1 VTLRTRL
8 LLTVGALLT
17 VALLVSGGLVV
28 GFTRTS
34 LVQQLDDQLRSAA
47 PFETGR
53 SGPGPGAGDPTGR
66 RIALLVV
73 TRNGQQIQGFPSGF
87 GSQPDPLPAIA
98 DIGELHRALGGI
110 VELPSVDGSLT
121 YRVLTREGPRGV
133 LLVFAAPLT
142 AVEQPMHLLV
152 RNLLVIGAAVLAA
165 VMLAG
170 WLLIRR
176 DLRPLETITGTAAR
190 IAGGDLSR
198 RVELRADGSEVGRLG
213 AAFDSMLDRI
223 QGAFHAQQ
231 AALSEKERS
240 EARLRRFVADASHE
254 LRTPLTTLRGYVEL
268 YRAGGLEDRATLDQA
283 MARIGTESRRM
294 AVLVEDLLLLARL
307 DQGRPLRRDRVDL
320 SDLATD
326 AVADERAIEPGRPV
340 AANVAEGITVTGD
353 EDRLRQVIANLFAN
367 VRLHTP
373 ADAPLEVSL
382 AARNGA
388 GILTVADHGP
398 GIDPAHA
405 DRIFDRFYRADA
417 ARSRDRGGT
426 GLGLAIASS
435 VVKAHGGEI
444 AFAPTPGGGATF
456 TVTLPLDGAT

>member
-1 VTLRTRL
+1 MSLRSRL
-8 LLTVGALLT
+8 LLTVGALLA

-28 GFTRTS
+28 GFTRAN
-34 LVQQLDDQLRSAA
+34 LIQQLDDELRSADLVDA
-47 PFETGR
+47 GR
-53 SGPGPGAGDPTGR
+53 FGPGPGAGDPTGR
-66 RIALLVV
+66 RIALLIV
-73 TRNGQQIQGFPSGF
+73 TRNGQRIQAYPSGF
-87 GSQPDPLPAIA
+87 RNRPDPLPTIP
-98 DIGELHRALGGI
+98 DVGELHATLHQI
-110 VELPSVDGSLT
+110 VERPSDDGSLT
-121 YRVLTREGPRGV
+121 YRMLIEQGPRGV

-142 AVEQPMHLLV
+142 AVEGPVNLVV
-152 RNLLVIGAAVLAA
+152 RNLLVIGAAVLVAA
-165 VMLAG
+165 MVAG

-176 DLRPLETITGTAAR
+176 DLRPLETITGTATR

-198 RVELRADGSEVGRLG
+198 RVELGADSSEVGRLG

-268 YRAGGLEDRATLDQA
+268 YGAGGLEDRSTLDQA

-294 AVLVEDLLLLARL
+294 AALVEDMLLLARL

-320 SDLATD
+320 SDLASD
-326 AVADERAIEPGRPV
+326 AVADERAIEPRRPV
-340 AANVAEGITVTGD
+340 VADVAQGIAVTGD

-373 ADAPLEVSL
+373 AEAPLEVSL
-382 AARNGA
+382 TARDGA
-388 GILTVADHGP
+388 CILTVADHGL

-417 ARSRDRGGT
+417 GRSRDRGGA

-435 VVKAHGGEI
+435 VVKAHGGGI

-456 TVTLPLDGAT
+456 TVTLPLAGAG

>member
-28 GFTRTS
+28 GFTRAS
-34 LVQQLDDQLRSAA
+34 LVQQLDDQLRSADLI
-47 PFETGR
+47 ETG
-53 SGPGPGAGDPTGR
+53 GPGRGPGAGDPTGR
-66 RIALLVV
+66 RIALLIL
-73 TRNGQQIQGFPSGF
+73 TRNGQQIQAFPSGF
-87 GSQPDPLPAIA
+87 RNQPDPLPAIA
-98 DIGELHRALGGI
+98 DIDEAHGALRGI
-110 VELPSVDGSLT
+110 VERPSVDGSLT
-121 YRVLTREGPRGV
+121 YRVLTREGPQGV

-142 AVEQPMHLLV
+142 AVEQPMNLLV
-152 RNLLVIGAAVLAA
+152 RNLLVVGAAVLGALM
-165 VMLAG
+165 VAG

-176 DLRPLETITGTAAR
+176 DLRPLETITDTATR
-190 IAGGDLSR
+190 IASGDLSQ

-294 AVLVEDLLLLARL
+294 AALVEDLLLLARL
-307 DQGRPLRRDRVDL
+307 DQGRPLRRERVDL
-320 SDLATD
+320 SELAMD
-326 AVADERAIEPGRPV
+326 AVADERAIEPRRPV
-340 AANVAEGITVTGD
+340 VANVAEGINVTGD

-373 ADAPLEVSL
+373 TEAPMEVSL
-382 AARNGA
+382 AARDGA
-388 GILTVADHGP
+388 CTLTVVDHGP
-398 GIDPAHA
+398 GVDPVHA

-417 ARSRDRGGT
+417 GRSRDRGGT

>member
-1 VTLRTRL
+1 MSLRSRL
-8 LLTVGALLT
+8 LLTVGALLA
-17 VALLVSGGLVV
+17 VALMVSGGLVV
-28 GFTRTS
+28 GFTRAN
-34 LVQQLDDQLRSAA
+34 LIQQLDDELRSADLVEA
-47 PFETGR
+47 GQF
-53 SGPGPGAGDPTGR
+53 GPGPGAGDPTGR
-66 RIALLVV
+66 RIALLIV
-73 TRNGQQIQGFPSGF
+73 TRNGQQIQVFPSGF
-87 GSQPDPLPAIA
+87 RNRPDPVPAIPNI
-98 DIGELHRALGGI
+98 DEVHRMVGHI

-121 YRVLTREGPRGV
+121 YRALAREGPRGL
-133 LLVFAAPLT
+133 LLVYAAPLT
-142 AVEQPMHLLV
+142 AVEEPMNLVV
-152 RNLLVIGAAVLAA
+152 RNLLVIGAAVLGAA
-165 VMLAG
+165 LVAG

-176 DLRPLETITGTAAR
+176 DLRPLEAITDTATR

-198 RVELRADGSEVGRLG
+198 RVDLRADGSEVGRLG
-213 AAFDSMLDRI
+213 AAFDTMLDRI

-294 AVLVEDLLLLARL
+294 AALVEDLLLLARL

-320 SDLATD
+320 SDLASD
-326 AVADERAIEPGRPV
+326 AVADARAIEPRRPV
-340 AANVAEGITVTGD
+340 VAEVADGITVTGD

-373 ADAPLEVSL
+373 ADARLEVSL
-382 AARNGA
+382 TARDGA
-388 GILTVADHGP
+388 CTLTVADHGP

-405 DRIFDRFYRADA
+405 DRIFDRFYRVDQG
-417 ARSRDRGGT
+417 RSRDRGGA

-435 VVKAHGGEI
+435 VVNAHGGGI

-456 TVTLPLDGAT
+456 TVTLPWEGAG